1 MNTIATKVRMK
12 CAEIADKVSQSKVY
26 KGAEK
31 IAVGASTA
39 LMGVG
44 LTAIDSFAV
53 DGEVSNAITTAINV
67 GDIIEN
73 ASPFIES
80 AIMVLCAVG
89 GIKLGM
95 RFLRGSFH

>member
-1 MNTIATKVRMK
+1 MNATISNIKAR
-12 CAEIADKVSQSKVY
+12 CAQVAGKVSDSPLY
-26 KGAEK
+26 KKAEK
-31 IAVGASTA
+31 LAVTAGATVSSLG
-39 LMGVG
+39 LM
-44 LTAIDSFAV
+44 AV
-53 DGEVSNAITTAINV
+53 NASAEGEVSNAITTAIST
-67 GDIIEN
+67 DEIITN

>member
-1 MNTIATKVRMK
+1 MNATMTNIKAR
-12 CAEIADKVSQSKVY
+12 CAQVADKVSNSPVY
-26 KGAEK
+26 KKAEK
-31 IAVGASTA
+31 LAVAGAGVVSSLGAMAVTA
-39 LMGVG
+39 S
-44 LTAIDSFAV
+44 AE
-53 DGEVSNAITTAINV
+53 GEISNAITTAINT
-67 GDIIEN
+67 DNIITN